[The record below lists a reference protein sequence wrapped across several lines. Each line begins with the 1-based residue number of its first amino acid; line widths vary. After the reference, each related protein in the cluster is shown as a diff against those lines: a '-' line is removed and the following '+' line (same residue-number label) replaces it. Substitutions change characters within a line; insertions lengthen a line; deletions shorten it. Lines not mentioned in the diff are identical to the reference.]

1 MNAVSFDFLNE
12 VSDVEIENG
21 VVYFKLHQTLNSSS
35 PAYITARITPKSTQ
49 ISVEFNHT
57 NDPKNSVKFNHANDP
72 QNSFDQDVDCYA
84 VDCESIALVDDFDN
98 VHAIQDM
105 PFILTGSQKSKINAY
120 LEDIAIDEM
129 VA

>member
-12 VSDVEIENG
+12 VGDVEIENG
-21 VVYFKLHQTLNSSS
+21 VVYFKLHRTLNSSS
-35 PAYITARITPKSTQ
+35 PAYVEAYIEPRVTQ

-57 NDPKNSVKFNHANDP
+57 NDP
-72 QNSFDQDVDCYA
+72 QNGFDKDIDCYV

-105 PFILTGSQKSKINAY
+105 PFVLTRSQESKINAY

>member
-12 VSDVEIENG
+12 VGDVEVSNG
-21 VVYFKLHQTLNSSS
+21 IVYFKLHRTLNSAS
-35 PAYITARITPKSTQ
+35 PAYITAYIEPEVKQ
-49 ISVEFNHT
+49 ISVEDNHT
-57 NDPKNSVKFNHANDP
+57 LDTQSA
-72 QNSFDQDVDCYA
+72 FDRDIDCYV

-98 VHAIQDM
+98 VHAVQDM
-105 PFILTGSQKSKINAY
+105 PFVLTGSQESKINAY

>member
-12 VSDVEIENG
+12 VGDVEIENG

-35 PAYITARITPKSTQ
+35 PAYITACITPKVTQ

-57 NDPKNSVKFNHANDP
+57 LDP
-72 QNSFDQDVDCYA
+72 QSAFDRDIDCFYIDTET
-84 VDCESIALVDDFDN
+84 VALVDDFDN
-98 VHAIQDM
+98 VHAVQDM
-105 PFILTGSQKSKINAY
+105 PFVLTGSQESKINAY

>member
-12 VSDVEIENG
+12 VGDVEVSNG
-21 VVYFKLHQTLNSSS
+21 IVYFKLHRTLNSAS
-35 PAYITARITPKSTQ
+35 PAYITAYIEPEVKQ

-57 NDPKNSVKFNHANDP
+57 NDP
-72 QNSFDQDVDCYA
+72 QNGFDKDIDCYV

-105 PFILTGSQKSKINAY
+105 PFVLTGEQVNTINSY
-120 LEDIAIDEM
+120 LEDIAKEEM

>member
-12 VSDVEIENG
+12 VSEVSISNG
-21 VVYFKLHQTLNSSS
+21 AIYFKLHRTLNSSS
-35 PAYITARITPKSTQ
+35 PAYITACITPKVTQ
-49 ISVEFNHT
+49 ISVEANHT
-57 NDPKNSVKFNHANDP
+57 NDP
-72 QNSFDQDVDCYA
+72 QNSFDKDIDCYV

-105 PFILTGSQKSKINAY
+105 PFVLTGSQESKINAY
-120 LEDIAIDEM
+120 LEDIAINEM

>member
-12 VSDVEIENG
+12 VSEVSISNG
-21 VVYFKLHQTLNSSS
+21 AIYFKLHRTLNSSS
-35 PAYITARITPKSTQ
+35 SAYITACITPKVTQ

-57 NDPKNSVKFNHANDP
+57 NDP
-72 QNSFDQDVDCYA
+72 QNGFDKDIDCYV

-105 PFILTGSQKSKINAY
+105 PFILTGSQESKINAY
-120 LEDIAIDEM
+120 LEDIAKDEM

>member
-12 VSDVEIENG
+12 VGDVEIEHG
-21 VVYFKLHQTLNSSS
+21 VVYFKLHRTLNSAS
-35 PAYITARITPKSTQ
+35 PAYITACIKPKSTQ

-57 NDPKNSVKFNHANDP
+57 NDP
-72 QNSFDQDVDCYA
+72 QNSFDQDIDCYA

-105 PFILTGSQKSKINAY
+105 PFVLTGEQVNTINSY
-120 LEDIAIDEM
+120 LEDIAKEEM

>member
-1 MNAVSFDFLNE
+1 MSAVSFYFLNE
-12 VSDVEIENG
+12 VGDVEIENG
-21 VVYFKLHQTLNSSS
+21 VVYFKLHRTLNSAS
-35 PAYITARITPKSTQ
+35 PAYITAYIEPEVKQ
-49 ISVEFNHT
+49 ISVEDNHT
-57 NDPKNSVKFNHANDP
+57 NDP
-72 QNSFDQDVDCYA
+72 QNSFDKDIDCYV

-105 PFILTGSQKSKINAY
+105 PFVLTGSQESKINAY

>member
-12 VSDVEIENG
+12 VGDVEIEKG
-21 VVYFKLHQTLNSSS
+21 VVYFKLRQTLNSSS
-35 PAYITARITPKSTQ
+35 PAYITACITPKSTQ
-49 ISVEFNHT
+49 ISVEVNHT
-57 NDPKNSVKFNHANDP
+57 NDP
-72 QNSFDQDVDCYA
+72 QNSFDQDIDCYV

-105 PFILTGSQKSKINAY
+105 PFFLTRSQESKINAY
-120 LEDIAIDEM
+120 LEDIAIDEL

>member
-12 VSDVEIENG
+12 VGDVEVSNG
-21 VVYFKLHQTLNSSS
+21 IVYFKLHQTLNSSS
-35 PAYITARITPKSTQ
+35 PAYITACITPKSTQ

-57 NDPKNSVKFNHANDP
+57 NDP
-72 QNSFDQDVDCYA
+72 QNSFDQDIDCYA

-98 VHAIQDM
+98 VYAVQDM
-105 PFILTGSQKSKINAY
+105 PFKLTGEQVNTINSY
-120 LEDIAIDEM
+120 LEDIAKEEM

>member
-12 VSDVEIENG
+12 VSEVSISNG
-21 VVYFKLHQTLNSSS
+21 AIYFKLHRTLNSSS
-35 PAYITARITPKSTQ
+35 PAYITACITPKVTQ

-57 NDPKNSVKFNHANDP
+57 NDP
-72 QNSFDQDVDCYA
+72 QNGFDKDIDCYV

>member
-12 VSDVEIENG
+12 VGVVEVSNG
-21 VVYFKLHQTLNSSS
+21 IVYFKLHRTLNSSS
-35 PAYITARITPKSTQ
+35 PAYITACITPKVTQ

-57 NDPKNSVKFNHANDP
+57 NDP
-72 QNSFDQDVDCYA
+72 QNGFDKDIDCYV

-105 PFILTGSQKSKINAY
+105 PFVLTGSQESKINAY
-120 LEDIAIDEM
+120 LEDIAINEM

>member
-12 VSDVEIENG
+12 VSEVSISNG
-21 VVYFKLHQTLNSSS
+21 AIYFKLHRTLNSSS
-35 PAYITARITPKSTQ
+35 PAYITACITPKVTQ

-57 NDPKNSVKFNHANDP
+57 NDP
-72 QNSFDQDVDCYA
+72 QNSFDQDIDCYV

-105 PFILTGSQKSKINAY
+105 PFILTGSQESKINAY
-120 LEDIAIDEM
+120 LEDIAINKM

>member
-12 VSDVEIENG
+12 VSEVSISNG
-21 VVYFKLHQTLNSSS
+21 VVYFKLHRTLNSSS
-35 PAYITARITPKSTQ
+35 PAYITACITPKVTQ
-49 ISVEFNHT
+49 ISVEANHT
-57 NDPKNSVKFNHANDP
+57 NDP
-72 QNSFDQDVDCYA
+72 QNSFDQDIDCYV
-84 VDCESIALVDDFDN
+84 VDCESIAWVNDFDN

-105 PFILTGSQKSKINAY
+105 PFILTGSQESKINSY

>member
-1 MNAVSFDFLNE
+1 MDAVSFDFLNE
-12 VSDVEIENG
+12 VGDVEIKSG
-21 VVYFKLHQTLNSSS
+21 VVYFKLHRTLNSSS
-35 PAYITARITPKSTQ
+35 PAYITACITLRVTQ

-57 NDPKNSVKFNHANDP
+57 NDP
-72 QNSFDQDVDCYA
+72 QNGFDKDIDCYV

-105 PFILTGSQKSKINAY
+105 PFVLTGSQESKINAY

>member
-12 VSDVEIENG
+12 VGDVKLKNG
-21 VVYFKLHQTLNSSS
+21 AIYFKLHRTLNSSS
-35 PAYITARITPKSTQ
+35 PAYITACITPRVTQ
-49 ISVEFNHT
+49 ISFEFNYT
-57 NDPKNSVKFNHANDP
+57 NDP
-72 QNSFDQDVDCYA
+72 QNGFDKDIDCYA
-84 VDCESIALVDDFDN
+84 VDCESIALVGDFDN

-105 PFILTGSQKSKINAY
+105 PFILTGSQESKINAY

>member
-12 VSDVEIENG
+12 VGDVEIENG

-35 PAYITARITPKSTQ
+35 PAYITACITPKSTQ

-57 NDPKNSVKFNHANDP
+57 SDP
-72 QNSFDQDVDCYA
+72 QNGFDKDIDCYV

-98 VHAIQDM
+98 VHAVQDM
-105 PFILTGSQKSKINAY
+105 PFKLTGEQVNTINSY
-120 LEDIAIDEM
+120 LEDIAKEEM

>member
-12 VSDVEIENG
+12 VSEVSISNG
-21 VVYFKLHQTLNSSS
+21 AIYFKLHRTLNSSS
-35 PAYITARITPKSTQ
+35 PAYITACITPKVTQ
-49 ISVEFNHT
+49 ISVEANHT
-57 NDPKNSVKFNHANDP
+57 NDP
-72 QNSFDQDVDCYA
+72 QNGFDQDIDCYA
-84 VDCESIALVDDFDN
+84 VDCESIALVDDFYN

-105 PFILTGSQKSKINAY
+105 PFILTGSQESKINAY

>member
-12 VSDVEIENG
+12 VGDVGVENG

-35 PAYITARITPKSTQ
+35 PAYITACITPKSTQ
-49 ISVEFNHT
+49 ISVEANHT
-57 NDPKNSVKFNHANDP
+57 NDP
-72 QNSFDQDVDCYA
+72 QNSFDQDIDCYV

-98 VHAIQDM
+98 VHAVQDM
-105 PFILTGSQKSKINAY
+105 PFKLTGEQVNTINSY
-120 LEDIAIDEM
+120 LEDIAKEEM

>member
-12 VSDVEIENG
+12 VSDVELKNG
-21 VVYFKLHQTLNSSS
+21 VVYFKLHRTLNSSS
-35 PAYITARITPKSTQ
+35 PAYITACITPKVT
-49 ISVEFNHT
+49 
-57 NDPKNSVKFNHANDP
+57 
-72 QNSFDQDVDCYA
+72 QNSFDQDIDCYV

-105 PFILTGSQKSKINAY
+105 PFVLTGSQESEINAY
-120 LEDIAIDEM
+120 LEDIAINEM

>member
-12 VSDVEIENG
+12 VGDVEIKNS
-21 VVYFKLHQTLNSSS
+21 VVYFKLHRTLNSSS
-35 PAYITARITPKSTQ
+35 PAYITACITPKSTQ
-49 ISVEFNHT
+49 
-57 NDPKNSVKFNHANDP
+57 
-72 QNSFDQDVDCYA
+72 NSFDQDIDCYV

-105 PFILTGSQKSKINAY
+105 PFVLTGSQESKINAY
-120 LEDIAIDEM
+120 LEDIAINEM

>member
-12 VSDVEIENG
+12 VSEVSISNG
-21 VVYFKLHQTLNSSS
+21 AIYFKLHRTLNSSS
-35 PAYITARITPKSTQ
+35 PAYITACITPKVTQ

-57 NDPKNSVKFNHANDP
+57 NDP
-72 QNSFDQDVDCYA
+72 QNSFDKDIDCYV

-105 PFILTGSQKSKINAY
+105 PFVLTGSQESKINAY

>member
-12 VSDVEIENG
+12 VSEARISNG
-21 VVYFKLHQTLNSSS
+21 AIYFKLHRTLNSSS
-35 PAYITARITPKSTQ
+35 PAYITACITPKVTQ
-49 ISVEFNHT
+49 ISVEANHT
-57 NDPKNSVKFNHANDP
+57 NDP
-72 QNSFDQDVDCYA
+72 QNSFDKDIDCYV

-105 PFILTGSQKSKINAY
+105 PFVLTGSQESKINAY

>member
-12 VSDVEIENG
+12 VSEVSISNG
-21 VVYFKLHQTLNSSS
+21 AIYFKLHRTLNSSS
-35 PAYITARITPKSTQ
+35 PAYITACITPKSTQ

-57 NDPKNSVKFNHANDP
+57 NDP
-72 QNSFDQDVDCYA
+72 QNGFDKDIDCYV

-105 PFILTGSQKSKINAY
+105 PFILTGSQESKINAY
-120 LEDIAIDEM
+120 LEDIAINEM